1 MTTVLRRELGA
12 YFRSPIAYVFLAVF
26 YVFSGYYF
34 FIGSLAMSNA
44 DITPVFNGMF
54 LVILFLIP
62 ILTMRLFAED
72 KKYRTD
78 QVLLTSPISLTG
90 LVLGKYF
97 AAVIVY
103 VLALSI
109 TLVYGVV
116 LNFFTAPNWGMLLGN
131 FLATLL
137 LGMALIA
144 ICMLISSLTESQV
157 IAATGGFGVSL
168 GLVVIDSLA
177 GVMDNQFL
185 AKLFTALSFSEHFY
199 SFQDGI
205 FRVSDILFFLAI
217 ATVFIFLT
225 IRGQEKK
232 RWA

>member
-44 DITPVFNGMF
+44 DVTPVFNGMF

-90 LVLGKYF
+90 LVLGKYL

-168 GLVVIDSLA
+168 GLVVIDSMA
-177 GVMDNQFL
+177 GVIDNPFL
-185 AKLFTALSFSEHFY
+185 AKLFTVLSFSEHFY

-205 FRVSDILFFLAI
+205 FHVSDILFFLAV
-217 ATVFIFLT
+217 ATIFIFLT